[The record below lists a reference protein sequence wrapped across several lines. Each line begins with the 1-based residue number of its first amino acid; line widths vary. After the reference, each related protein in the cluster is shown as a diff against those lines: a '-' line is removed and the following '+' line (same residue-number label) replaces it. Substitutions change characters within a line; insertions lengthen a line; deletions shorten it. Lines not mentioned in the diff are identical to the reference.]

1 MGSMENADV
10 VKGDEQGDEVVEQRD
25 EPQVVEQ
32 RDEPW
37 AVVDEQGVEQRD
49 EVVEQRVAI
58 MDVPGFNVFSE
69 FQNKYGTKE
78 RMTDE
83 VQEFEGNYQQ
93 GNATAT
99 LMIPYDA
106 RRHRYVWDLRARKQY
121 RPAGTSWR

>member
-1 MGSMENADV
+1 LRPRPGDETDRFHCENAAV
-10 VKGDEQGDEVVEQRD
+10 ENAQPDEQ
-25 EPQVVEQ
+25 
-32 RDEPW
+32 
-37 AVVDEQGVEQRD
+37 DEQDEQD
-49 EVVEQRVAI
+49 EEGMERLAI